1 MRRRRLPHQRP
12 NQFERALLVVMLFPY
27 VLVKVT
33 LKLAFNYS
41 LLAIALMTPVDWNE
55 EEEDLRVVPITF
67 TELKEKIISGDIK
80 DASTCNAVG
89 LAMLKGLI

>member
-1 MRRRRLPHQRP
+1 MRRRRLRHQRP
-12 NQFERALLVVMLFPY
+12 KQFERALLVVMLFPY

-55 EEEDLRVVPITF
+55 EEEDLLRKALWHGYRPDQLVFTF
-67 TELKEKIISGDIK
+67 WRRAKDIEAKAKEI
-80 DASTCNAVG
+80 G
-89 LAMLKGLI
+89 LL